1 MFQVYK
7 ALVKKQNDKVIKILH
22 TNNGGE
28 YFSLPFK
35 ASCIAQGILHQFT
48 IPYTF
53 KQNGITKWKNQ
64 TFVKVAR
71 NMLQIAQLFKS
82 FWIKAISTTCYI
94 QNQIPISTQNIPPPM
109 KFEDTVVIRLS
120 PHLDLGVLM
129 RTYPNVAD
137 LALYCSSL

>member
-1 MFQVYK
+1 M
-7 ALVKKQNDKVIKILH
+7 IKSLKFY
-22 TNNGGE
+22 TPTMGGE

-35 ASCIAQGILHQFT
+35 ASCIAQGIFHQFT

-53 KQNGITKWKNQ
+53 QQNGISKWKNQ

-82 FWIKAISTTCYI
+82 FWVKAISTTCYI

-109 KFEDTVVIRLS
+109 KFEDTINQNWIIWKSLVVFYS
-120 PHLDLGVLM
+120 
-129 RTYPNVAD
+129 
-137 LALYCSSL
+137 

>member
-1 MFQVYK
+1 M
-7 ALVKKQNDKVIKILH
+7 IKSLKFY
-22 TNNGGE
+22 TPTMGGE

-48 IPYTF
+48 IPYTL

-82 FWIKAISTTCYI
+82 FWVRTISTTCYI
-94 QNQIPISTQNIPPPM
+94 QNQTPISTTKYTIPYEIETP
-109 KFEDTVVIRLS
+109 
-120 PHLDLGVLM
+120 
-129 RTYPNVAD
+129 
-137 LALYCSSL
+137 